1 MLCGVNPNCPPDL
14 LYCLACMGHGDE
26 LMIADRNY
34 PAHAHAAEAAVP
46 RPIALPSFDA
56 LAAIK
61 MITELMPI
69 DNFHSYGALRM
80 EIDDAPNEMNASH
93 RAVFEHLAEVAPLDA
108 VLGHIGRH
116 AFYQH
121 AKSVF
126 GIVHTTEDQ
135 PYGSYIFR
143 TGVIF

>member
-1 MLCGVNPNCPPDL
+1 MLYGVNPNCPPDL

-46 RPIALPSFDA
+46 QPIALPGFDA

-69 DNFHSYGALRM
+69 
-80 EIDDAPNEMNASH
+80 EP
-93 RAVFEHLAEVAPLDA
+93 
-108 VLGHIGRH
+108 HIERQ

-135 PYGSYIFR
+135 PFGCYILR
-143 TGVIF
+143 KGVIF

>member
-1 MLCGVNPNCPPDL
+1 MLYGVNPNCPPDL

-46 RPIALPSFDA
+46 QPIALPGFDA

-69 DNFHSYGALRM
+69 DNFHAYGALRM
-80 EIDDAPNEMNASH
+80 EVDDAPNEMNTSH
-93 RAVFEHLAEVAPLDA
+93 RAVFAHLAEVAPMDA
-108 VLGHIGRH
+108 VLGHIERKV
-116 AFYQH
+116 FYKH

-126 GIVHTTEDQ
+126 GSVHTTEDR
-135 PYGSYIFR
+135 PFGCYILR
-143 TGVIF
+143 KGVIF